1 MVVPISSGNSE
12 KQIMLMEDFETTLL
26 VATPSYAVYLSEL
39 AKDMGV
45 ADQLKLRLGLFGSEV
60 CTTEMR
66 DQIERNIGIIVTDNY
81 GLTELGG
88 PGVSGECRFRNGL
101 HINEDHFLAEII
113 DPDTGEVLPEG
124 ETGELVITPLSK
136 EAFPIFRYRTKDIA
150 KITYEPCECGRDFCP
165 YE

>member
-1 MVVPISSGNSE
+1 M
-12 KQIMLMEDFETTLL
+12 KDFETTLL

-113 DPDTGEVLPEG
+113 DPDTRRGAARRG
-124 ETGELVITPLSK
+124 NRRTGYYPAFERSVSDFPLSD
-136 EAFPIFRYRTKDIA
+136 EGY
-150 KITYEPCECGRDFCP
+150 CEN
-165 YE
+165 YI

>member
-12 KQIMLMEDFETTLL
+12 KQIMLMKDFETTLL

-88 PGVSGECRFRNGL
+88 PAYPANAGFAMAFISMRIISWQRLLTRIQARCCQKGKPENWLLPAFERSVSDF
-101 HINEDHFLAEII
+101 
-113 DPDTGEVLPEG
+113 
-124 ETGELVITPLSK
+124 PLSD
-136 EAFPIFRYRTKDIA
+136 EGY
-150 KITYEPCECGRDFCP
+150 CEN
-165 YE
+165 YI